1 MFHGH
6 FNVQTCSLSI
16 LGDGDMACS
25 HTVGSNVFDILLC
38 LGLPWTIKTTIF
50 ETKSPIVLNSHG
62 LYISSFFIM
71 ASILLTFLM
80 MHFNDWT
87 LTKTVGYTYL
97 VVYVVFISI
106 ACIIELNVFGTVN
119 LPMCKIDPRY

>member
-1 MFHGH
+1 MPF
-6 FNVQTCSLSI
+6 S
-16 LGDGDMACS
+16 GDGDMACS

-38 LGLPWTIKTTIF
+38 LGLPWTLKTTIF
-50 ETKSPIVLNSHG
+50 ETKSSIVLNSHG

-87 LTKTVGYTYL
+87 LTKTVGYTYI
-97 VVYVVFISI
+97 VVYVVFITI
-106 ACIIELNVFGTVN
+106 ACIIELNVFGN
-119 LPMCKIDPRY
+119 FNPPMCKIDAWY